1 MNLCVECCLRTL
13 LVQDY
18 GFLRRVNVW
27 PPFVTLGIYCSAL
40 SAAMSTL
47 IGASRILHALALDQL
62 FGKGIMLPFCLCV
75 CVDACVCLMLHGSRL
90 MGVGPVMYEGSC
102 KRIGQVICVNHF
114 CWYESLHGKQL
125 HVTASEIPPNEIP
138 LFNISG

>member
-1 MNLCVECCLRTL
+1 MLCSLIDLPVECCLRTL

-62 FGKGIMLPFCLCV
+62 FGKGIMLSLCFAV
-75 CVDACVCLMLHGSRL
+75 CVVARVSLVLHVSRL
-90 MGVGPVMYEGSC
+90 MEVGPVKYEGFC
-102 KRIGQVICVNHF
+102 KRIG
-114 CWYESLHGKQL
+114 
-125 HVTASEIPPNEIP
+125 
-138 LFNISG
+138 